1 MLWNWQPNIWV
12 ALCQRYC
19 FFLQFWNE
27 TVVDCIQEWIF
38 GMNEPFP
45 VLHVTGRPPV
55 FDFTVSDDQT
65 GDIHSMVCSIL
76 ASFKVKSTSLM
87 VNYWKKQLATYWSVP
102 EHNKIDS
109 WLSCLNY
116 MIICVYIYICVYIHI
131 YHSHDPYVCIYVYK
145 WYGQFR
151 SFFLPLCSFW
161 VSQQHESQMLL
172 SGVLSGWWIWMATS
186 PLDRRTSKHPQ
197 CQSHTLAKTHKTR
210 ENKLTQCL
218 H

>member
-1 MLWNWQPNIWV
+1 MGVFFSVMLWNWQPNIWI

-87 VNYWKKQLATYWSVP
+87 VNYWKKQLATYWIVP

-116 MIICVYIYICVYIHI
+116 MIICVYIYIYIYI
-131 YHSHDPYVCIYVYK
+131 YIYMCIYTYI
-145 WYGQFR
+145 
-151 SFFLPLCSFW
+151 SFAWSVRMYIC
-161 VSQQHESQMLL
+161 
-172 SGVLSGWWIWMATS
+172 I
-186 PLDRRTSKHPQ
+186 
-197 CQSHTLAKTHKTR
+197 
-210 ENKLTQCL
+210 
-218 H
+218 